1 MPASGKPNSAKVGRR
16 RLSSPSVL
24 LSLRG
29 LGFVQLAVSGRGTM
43 RKLTTGLVAV
53 AVLLGAGLISKR
65 AEAVT
70 PLPELK
76 HQSLVEEVRW
86 RPRPVFRP
94 VRRTARAITRPVR
107 RVTRPVG
114 RIVRPWRW

>member
-1 MPASGKPNSAKVGRR
+1 MG
-16 RLSSPSVL
+16 
-24 LSLRG
+24 
-29 LGFVQLAVSGRGTM
+29 
-43 RKLTTGLVAV
+43 KLTTELVAV
-53 AVLLGAGLISKR
+53 AVLLSAGLVPQR

-70 PLPELK
+70 PIPKLK
-76 HQSLVEEVRW
+76 HQSLVEEARW

-107 RVTRPVG
+107 RATRPVR